1 MVFNHNNQGINRL
14 GFNAIEETIMKNLSL
29 KAVFALLLI
38 MTGVSLSACSTQP
51 GQNYTTEYFHEQVIQ
66 EP

>member
-1 MVFNHNNQGINRL
+1 
-14 GFNAIEETIMKNLSL
+14 MKNLSL